1 VQKEKI
7 ATSVN
12 QADTLVPDTH
22 HVRKRDQPANP
33 PEDTALQS
41 LTGIL
46 GTPITSVRGRLR
58 GRLRDVAVGTGA
70 DAGRV
75 AGLVLKTRKGLE
87 LVASKDVH
95 WTPSGALELRPEAT
109 LNPLKGDENFI
120 LLRQDLLDRQIID
133 VHGRKVVRVNDVNLR
148 WHTRNGASEQLMVT
162 EVEIGL
168 RGALRRLLGGAIPR
182 RALERLVA
190 KFPPRVI
197 PWNFVDMI
205 EVDPARRVKLNIEHE
220 RLAQL
225 HPSDIADILEDLA
238 PAEREAILRTLDEEV
253 AADTLEEVEPRLQK
267 SLVQALDSETAA
279 GIVEE
284 MDPSAAADLLAE
296 LPEERSEAILEE
308 MDPEER
314 QEVKDLLEFRENSA
328 AGRMT
333 TEYVAVPRTA
343 TVADGIRALRGFE
356 GDPETITE
364 VYLVDENEVL
374 HGVVPLA
381 RLVLARPETR
391 LAVLADPRIIS
402 CRADQHENEVAELFD
417 KYNLRALPVVD
428 DDGKLAGVIEA
439 DHVIAFLRARA

>member
-1 VQKEKI
+1 MRARV
-7 ATSVN
+7 
-12 QADTLVPDTH
+12 
-22 HVRKRDQPANP
+22 
-33 PEDTALQS
+33 
-41 LTGIL
+41 
-46 GTPITSVRGRLR
+46 
-58 GRLRDVAVGTGA
+58 RDVAVGTGA
-70 DAGRV
+70 EAGRV

-87 LVASKDVH
+87 IVSSREVR

-109 LNPLKGDENFI
+109 LNPLQGDESFI

-148 WHTRNGASEQLMVT
+148 WQPSDGSNEQLCVT
-162 EVEIGL
+162 EVEVGL
-168 RGALRRLLGGAIPR
+168 RGALRRLLRGALPR
-182 RALERLVA
+182 RTIELLASRL
-190 KFPPRVI
+190 PTRVI

-238 PAEREAILRTLDEEV
+238 PAEREAVLRTLDEEV
-253 AADTLEEVEPRLQK
+253 AAEALEEVEPRLQK

-296 LPEERSEAILEE
+296 LSDERSEAILEE

-314 QEVKDLLEFRENSA
+314 EEVKELLEFREDSA

-333 TEYVAVPRTA
+333 TDYVAVPKTA

-356 GDPETITE
+356 GDPETVTE
-364 VYLVDENEVL
+364 IYLIDENEAL
-374 HGVVPLA
+374 QGVVPLA

-391 LAVLADPRIIS
+391 LEVLTDPRFVS
-402 CRADQHENEVAELFD
+402 VHADQHQNEVAELFD

-428 DDGKLAGVIEA
+428 TSGKLVGVVEA

>member
-1 VQKEKI
+1 MSDE
-7 ATSVN
+7 TSPR
-12 QADTLVPDTH
+12 TL
-22 HVRKRDQPANP
+22 
-33 PEDTALQS
+33 TAL
-41 LTGIL
+41 L
-46 GTPITSVRGRLR
+46 GTPVTSAKGRMRGRV
-58 GRLRDVAVGTGA
+58 RDVAVGTGA

-75 AGLVLKTRKGLE
+75 AGLALKTRKGLE
-87 LVASKDVH
+87 IVSSREVH
-95 WTPSGALELRPEAT
+95 WTPSGALELRTDAT
-109 LNPLKGDENFI
+109 LSPLQGDENFI

-148 WHTRNGASEQLMVT
+148 WQPNDGADEQLCVT
-162 EVEIGL
+162 EVEVGL
-168 RGALRRLLGGAIPR
+168 RGAVRRLLSGALPR
-182 RALERLVA
+182 RTIESLASRL
-190 KFPPRVI
+190 PTRVI

-238 PAEREAILRTLDEEV
+238 PAEREAVLRTLDEEV
-253 AADTLEEVEPRLQK
+253 AAEALEEVEPRLQK

-314 QEVKDLLEFRENSA
+314 EEVKELLEFREDSA

-333 TEYVAVPRTA
+333 TDYVAVPKTA

-356 GDPETITE
+356 GDPETVTE
-364 VYLVDENEVL
+364 IYLIDEQESL
-374 HGVVPLA
+374 QGVVPLA

-391 LAVLADPRIIS
+391 LEVLSEPRFVS
-402 CRADQHENEVAELFD
+402 VRADQHQNDVAELFD

-428 DDGKLAGVIEA
+428 KSGKLVGVVEA

>member
-1 VQKEKI
+1 MSDD
-7 ATSVN
+7 TS
-12 QADTLVPDTH
+12 ART
-22 HVRKRDQPANP
+22 
-33 PEDTALQS
+33 
-41 LTGIL
+41 LTGLL
-46 GTPITSVRGRLR
+46 GTPVMSVKGRMR
-58 GRLRDVAVGTGA
+58 ARVRDVAVGTGA

-75 AGLVLKTRKGLE
+75 AGIVLKTRKGLE
-87 LVASKDVH
+87 IVSSREVR

-109 LNPLKGDENFI
+109 LNPLQGDENFI

-148 WHTRNGASEQLMVT
+148 WHPSDGSDEQLRVT
-162 EVEIGL
+162 EVEVGL
-168 RGALRRLLGGAIPR
+168 RGGVRRLLNGVLPR
-182 RALERLVA
+182 RTLDSLASRL
-190 KFPPRVI
+190 PTRII

-238 PAEREAILRTLDEEV
+238 PAEREAVLRTLDEEV
-253 AADTLEEVEPRLQK
+253 AAEALEEVEPRLQK

-296 LPEERSEAILEE
+296 LPEARSEAILEE

-314 QEVKDLLEFRENSA
+314 EEVKELLEFREDSA

-333 TEYVAVPRTA
+333 TDYVAVPKTA
-343 TVADGIRALRGFE
+343 SVADAIRALRGFE
-356 GDPETITE
+356 GDPETVTE
-364 VYLVDENEVL
+364 IYLIDENEVL
-374 HGVVPLA
+374 EGVVPLA
-381 RLVLARPETR
+381 RLVLARSETR
-391 LAVLADPRIIS
+391 LEVLAEPRFVS
-402 CRADQHENEVAELFD
+402 VRADQHQNDVAELFD

-428 DDGKLAGVIEA
+428 KSGKLVGVVEA

>member
-1 VQKEKI
+1 MIDDV
-7 ATSVN
+7 
-12 QADTLVPDTH
+12 TL
-22 HVRKRDQPANP
+22 RSL
-33 PEDTALQS
+33 TAL
-41 LTGIL
+41 L
-46 GTPITSVRGRLR
+46 GTPITSARGRMRGRLK
-58 GRLRDVAVGTGA
+58 DIAVGTGEE
-70 DAGRV
+70 AGRV

-87 LVASKDVH
+87 IVSSRDVH
-95 WTPSGALELRPEAT
+95 WTPSGALELRPDAV
-109 LNPLKGDENFI
+109 LNPVQGDENFI

-148 WHTRNGASEQLMVT
+148 WHSNGDGEQLRVT
-162 EVEIGL
+162 EVEVGL
-168 RGALRRLLGGAIPR
+168 RGAVRRLLSGTLPR
-182 RALERLVA
+182 RTLENLVS
-190 KFPPRVI
+190 KLPQRVI

-205 EVDPARRVKLNIEHE
+205 EVDPARRVKLNIEYE

-238 PAEREAILRTLDEEV
+238 PAEREAVLRTLDEET
-253 AADTLEEVEPRLQK
+253 AAETLEEVEPKLQK

-296 LPEERSEAILEE
+296 LPDERSEAILEE

-314 QEVKDLLEFRENSA
+314 QEVKDLLEFREDSA

-333 TEYVAVPRTA
+333 TEYIAVPQTA

-364 VYLVDENEVL
+364 IYLVDSGEIL
-374 HGVVPLA
+374 QGVVPLA

-391 LAVLADPRIIS
+391 LEVLTEPRFVTNTIFAPCPLS
-402 CRADQHENEVAELFD
+402 TKPASWSASLKLTMSSHFCAREDEVGQ
-417 KYNLRALPVVD
+417 KPVS
-428 DDGKLAGVIEA
+428 
-439 DHVIAFLRARA
+439 

>member
-1 VQKEKI
+1 MSDE
-7 ATSVN
+7 TSLR
-12 QADTLVPDTH
+12 TL
-22 HVRKRDQPANP
+22 
-33 PEDTALQS
+33 TAL
-41 LTGIL
+41 L
-46 GTPITSVRGRLR
+46 GTPVTSAKGRMRGRV
-58 GRLRDVAVGTGA
+58 RDVAVGTGA

-87 LVASKDVH
+87 LVSSREVH
-95 WTPSGALELRPEAT
+95 WTPSGALELRPEAS
-109 LNPLKGDENFI
+109 LNPLQGDENFI

-148 WHTRNGASEQLMVT
+148 WHLNDGSDEQLGVT
-162 EVEIGL
+162 EVEVGL
-168 RGALRRLLGGAIPR
+168 RGAVRRLLSGALPR
-182 RALERLVA
+182 RTIESLASRL
-190 KFPPRVI
+190 PTRVI

-238 PAEREAILRTLDEEV
+238 PAEREAVLRTLDEEV
-253 AADTLEEVEPRLQK
+253 AAEALEEVEPRLQK

-296 LPEERSEAILEE
+296 LSDERSEAILEE

-314 QEVKDLLEFRENSA
+314 EEVKELLEFREDSA

-343 TVADGIRALRGFE
+343 SVADGIRALRGFE
-356 GDPETITE
+356 GDPETVTE
-364 VYLVDENEVL
+364 IYLIDEQESL

-391 LAVLADPRIIS
+391 LEVLTEPRFVS
-402 CRADQHENEVAELFD
+402 VRANQHENDVAELFD
-417 KYNLRALPVVD
+417 KYNLRALPVID
-428 DDGKLAGVIEA
+428 KSGKLVGVVEA
-439 DHVIAFLRARA
+439 DHVIAFLRSRA